1 MMFPVSGRHGPCGIP
16 GSFPLISI
24 RCIAGRPPR
33 PAAASGRNSLQRLQ
47 PDLNVFPQCQRA
59 AFLSLSCNNGKVDG
73 AQCQNIDKL
82 LLLSHDALL
91 DQ

>member
-1 MMFPVSGRHGPCGIP
+1 MLLPVSGRHGPCGIP
-16 GSFPLISI
+16 GSFPLIST
-24 RCIAGRPPR
+24 RCVASRPQR

-47 PDLNVFPQCQRA
+47 SDLNVFPQRQRTT
-59 AFLSLSCNNGKVDG
+59 FLSLSCNNGKVDG

-91 DQ
+91 DR